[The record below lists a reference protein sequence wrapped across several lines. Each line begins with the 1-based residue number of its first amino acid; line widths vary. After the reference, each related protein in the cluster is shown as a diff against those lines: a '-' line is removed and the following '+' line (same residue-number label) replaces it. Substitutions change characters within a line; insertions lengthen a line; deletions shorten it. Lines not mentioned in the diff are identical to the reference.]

1 LIEKHSQKEDA
12 IAILTGTFLFAQGIF
27 FLHSAHLIT
36 GGTAGVALLLSQL
49 LPFSFGM
56 LYFMVNAPFY
66 IMAWRR
72 FGFRFAI
79 YSAISGI
86 LVSIMAD
93 YLPTLITLDAINDGY
108 SAIGGGLLMGIGM
121 LILFRHRSS
130 LGGFN
135 VLCLYVQD
143 KVGISIGKTQIV
155 LDCLIIATSFF
166 FVPLPSV
173 LFSILSAAM
182 LNIVL
187 GMNHKPTRYTVTYH

>member
-1 LIEKHSQKEDA
+1 MIEKHSQKEDA
-12 IAILTGTFLFAQGIF
+12 IAIITGTFLFAQGIF

-36 GGTAGVALLLSQL
+36 GGTAGLALLLSQL

-56 LYFMVNAPFY
+56 IYFVVNAPFY

-72 FGFRFAI
+72 FGPRFAI
-79 YSAISGI
+79 YSAISGV
-86 LVSIMAD
+86 LVSIIAD
-93 YLPTLITLDAINDGY
+93 HLPTLITLEAISDSY
-108 SAIGGGLLMGIGM
+108 SAIAGGLLMGIGM

-135 VLCLYVQD
+135 VFCLYIQD
-143 KVGISIGKTQIV
+143 KCGISIGKTQIV
-155 LDCLIIATSFF
+155 LDCLIVSTSCF

-173 LFSILSAAM
+173 LFSILSAVV

-187 GMNHKPTRYTVTYH
+187 GMNHKPSRYTVTYS